1 MDNGY
6 PQNTSPEL
14 LKEYIKSE
22 SYSLADVNKG
32 KLVIPEN
39 ENIMRSAN
47 LFYKKNECFMD
58 VIEKLNMT
66 VTSTGQVI
74 KSEVLGKLQLK
85 TQLSGIP
92 TLKLGLNDK
101 AVFEATGKNTA
112 NSVELEDVK
121 FH

>member
-1 MDNGY
+1 
-6 PQNTSPEL
+6 
-14 LKEYIKSE
+14 
-22 SYSLADVNKG
+22 
-32 KLVIPEN
+32 VIPEN

-85 TQLSGIP
+85 T
-92 TLKLGLNDK
+92 
-101 AVFEATGKNTA
+101 
-112 NSVELEDVK
+112 
-121 FH
+121 